1 MPGAV
6 VAWAAS
12 VAATADSRR
21 IDAATSS
28 ITRAAKRTTA
38 AAPARTLKGGG
49 IRDVAS
55 EREGADEDGAGVR
68 GFSTS
73 KGEQTRAGVG
83 VLVGD
88 RALNTTA
95 LAKVRHCNRQGNT
108 PDSASCAALLSRSL
122 GVSFAYMTRTVTLA
136 VAQLHPR
143 KGDYTWNVTRL
154 GGLVAQ
160 LTDSEPRP
168 QVIHLPETV
177 LSGYFVEGGVRDV
190 AVTAGT
196 LAADLDAAYR
206 GANRAAERGAL
217 RPVDVIA
224 GFYERWRGTLYNAAA
239 YIRLGDGSPQVL
251 HVHRK
256 AFLPTYG
263 LFDEERFVERG
274 HEIRAFDTPWGRAAI
289 LICEDAWHSLAGAV
303 AALDDAEVIFVSSA
317 APARGIHPR
326 EDGLPGPAT
335 VARWERIV
343 RDIAEEHGVFVS
355 LANLVGSEG
364 GKVFAGC
371 SAVMGPHGDLRIR
384 GPEWEEAVMVTS
396 LDLGDIGR
404 ARADTPLLADLRTAL
419 PHLRRSLDAAERG
432 ERGERATRAA
442 HDPDEGGEAGGAS
455 GEYTG
460 ASEGESVTAAG
471 TANRSGGSGGGT
483 VGGPP
488 NSKSPETT
496 PNLLHH
502 FPAVRIVSAARTP
515 SPHDA
520 TGAPPA
526 LAINAAL
533 VESWLVR
540 FIRDEMARRGFSR
553 AVVGVSG
560 GVDSAVTAC
569 LAARALGAE
578 NVLGVRLPYRTSS
591 PDSLEHAQLVI
602 DALHIPSRTLDISG
616 AVDGYLALEPEA
628 DPTRRGNVM
637 ARVRMI
643 ALFDQSARLRGV
655 PLGTGNKTERL
666 FGYFTWHA
674 DDSPPINPVGD
685 LFKTQVW
692 ALARH
697 LGVPDI
703 IVTKPASADL
713 IRGQTDEGDFGISY
727 ARADIILHWL
737 VSGFSAAVLAE
748 RGFDPDEV
756 ALVRRRLDGTHWKRK
771 LPTVAMLT
779 QTAIG
784 ESYLRPV
791 DY

>member
-1 MPGAV
+1 MPR
-6 VAWAAS
+6 S
-12 VAATADSRR
+12 VT
-21 IDAATSS
+21 I
-28 ITRAAKRTTA
+28 
-38 AAPARTLKGGG
+38 
-49 IRDVAS
+49 
-55 EREGADEDGAGVR
+55 
-68 GFSTS
+68 
-73 KGEQTRAGVG
+73 
-83 VLVGD
+83 
-88 RALNTTA
+88 
-95 LAKVRHCNRQGNT
+95 
-108 PDSASCAALLSRSL
+108 
-122 GVSFAYMTRTVTLA
+122 A

-143 KGDYTWNVTRL
+143 KGDYQGNLARIGEL
-154 GGLVAQ
+154 LAQ
-160 LTDSEPRP
+160 LADSSPRP

-177 LSGYFVEGGVRDV
+177 LSGYFVEGGVREV

-196 LAADLDAAYR
+196 LAGDLDRAYR
-206 GANRAAERGAL
+206 ASARGAL
-217 RPVDVIA
+217 HPVDVIA

-239 YIRLGDGSPQVL
+239 YVRLGEGAPRVL

-289 LICEDAWHSLAGAV
+289 LICEDAWHSLSGTI

-326 EDGLPGPAT
+326 DDGHPGPAT
-335 VARWERIV
+335 VARWERLI
-343 RDIAEEHGVFVS
+343 REIAEEHGVFVS

-371 SAVMGPHGDLRIR
+371 SALLGPHGDLRLR
-384 GPEWEEAVMVTS
+384 GPEWEEAVLVAT

-419 PHLRRSLDAAERG
+419 PHLRRSLEGAERG
-432 ERGERATRAA
+432 ERAGTTSFDVDERTSARTERS
-442 HDPDEGGEAGGAS
+442 S
-455 GEYTG
+455 GSGTEP
-460 ASEGESVTAAG
+460 AAAG
-471 TANRSGGSGGGT
+471 DAEVGGNAS
-483 VGGPP
+483 GGPP
-488 NSKSPETT
+488 PTT
-496 PNLLHH
+496 NPHPTPAAARHH
-502 FPAVRIVSAARTP
+502 SPAVRII
-515 SPHDA
+515 SPA
-520 TGAPPA
+520 EAPDGSGGPPP
-526 LAINAAL
+526 LTINAPL
-533 VESWLVR
+533 VEAWLTR
-540 FIRDEMARRGFSR
+540 FIRDEMTRRGFAK

-560 GVDSAVTAC
+560 GVDSAVTAF
-569 LAARALGAE
+569 LAARALGPE
-578 NVLGVRLPYRTSS
+578 NVLGIRLPYRTSS
-591 PDSLEHAQLVI
+591 PESLEHAQLVV
-602 DALHIPSRTLDISG
+602 DALGIPSRTLDISG
-616 AVDGYLALEPEA
+616 AVDGYLAHEPDA

-643 ALFDQSARLRGV
+643 ALFDQSATLRGV

-674 DDSPPINPVGD
+674 DDSPPINPLGD

-697 LGVPDI
+697 LGVPEVI
-703 IVTKPASADL
+703 IGKPASADL
-713 IRGQTDEGDFGISY
+713 IKGQTDEGDFGISY
-727 ARADIILHWL
+727 ARADVILNWL
-737 VSGFSAAVLAE
+737 LTGYSANDLLD
-748 RGFDPDEV
+748 RGFDAGEV